1 MNDITHKEGT
11 TIEHYENNAEAFW
24 AGTKDHDVSQN
35 IDAFLAALPTNKAL
49 DILDVGCGPG
59 RDLLRFKSLGHKPIG
74 LDGSATF
81 CRMATEHSG
90 CPTLNQTFVNMD
102 LPDTSFDGVFA
113 NASLFHVPSSELLN
127 VLRKLHAC
135 LRVGGILFTSNPRG
149 STEGWQGQRYGH
161 YLELDST
168 KVFLEQAGFELLE
181 HYYRPKGKPI
191 AQQPWLAIVSR
202 RR

>member
-102 LPDTSFDGVFA
+102 LPDASFDGVFA